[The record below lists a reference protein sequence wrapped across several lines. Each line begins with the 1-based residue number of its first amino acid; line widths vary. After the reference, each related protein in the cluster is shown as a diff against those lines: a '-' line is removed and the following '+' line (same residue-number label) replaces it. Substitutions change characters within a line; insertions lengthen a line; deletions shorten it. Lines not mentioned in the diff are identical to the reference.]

1 MTTIESSPE
10 TVAADAADDGG
21 GDNSLDTMV
30 GSFAST
36 DHKVIGKMFVGAG
49 ALGLL
54 AIVVVNILVGVERV
68 DGDNAA
74 LAVDAW
80 AQLLDGQRVS
90 FVFGALLPLALG
102 LTLSVVPLQLGSRA
116 LAFPRL
122 ATFGFWAWLGGAV
135 LIVIALSNDGG
146 TSGGEADMVGL
157 FIGAHALMAI
167 GIAAAAGTLATSVL
181 TTRAPGM
188 TMRRVPF
195 FSWSALV
202 FALGLLLV
210 MPVLLGTLV
219 YLFLDHRNGRTGFG
233 GNEGI
238 TEWAGWVF
246 TQPTTFVMAVPAI
259 GVFVELVPITFRRR
273 TPARGVFFAGLALVA
288 FAALAGVTQRNIFAL
303 PWSGPGLNLDDLAD
317 KVDDLVPY
325 FFFNVIPVIGVSIVS
340 LMALYLAIPQKGTRV
355 NVTPAFAF
363 AFFGFGMILLGMLG
377 SALYAINDVGLQQTV
392 FEEGVLVLVVY
403 GSVLA
408 LMGGLT
414 HWSPKLFGVALS
426 AGSASLLALLG
437 VIGTILAALPL
448 YVAGF
453 LDQPAGLAYADDDLQ
468 AWNII
473 ALVGHGLMA
482 VTVLGFL
489 ALMALAVRK
498 GQDLVDD
505 PWDGQTVEW
514 TTSSPAPMDNYVEVP
529 VVQSAEPLLDL
540 EAAAGNGNGN
550 GNGSEN

>member
-10 TVAADAADDGG
+10 TVAAAPADDGG
-21 GDNSLDTMV
+21 AENSLDVAIGT
-30 GSFAST
+30 FAST
-36 DHKVIGKMFVGAG
+36 DHKVIGKMFVSAG

-80 AQLLDGQRVS
+80 AQLIDAQRVA
-90 FVFGALLPLALG
+90 FLFAALLPLSLG
-102 LTLSVVPLQLGSRA
+102 ISLAVVPLQLGSRA

-122 ATFGFWAWLGGAV
+122 ATFGFWAWLGGAILV
-135 LIVIALSNDGG
+135 VIALSNDGG
-146 TSGGEADMVGL
+146 TSGSEADMVGL
-157 FIGAHALMAI
+157 FIAAHALMAI

-202 FALGLLLV
+202 FALGLLLA

-233 GNEGI
+233 GNEGF

-246 TQPTTFVMAVPAI
+246 PQPTTYVMALPAI

-273 TPARGVFFAGLALVA
+273 TPARGVFFAGLALVG
-288 FAALAGVTQRNIFAL
+288 FSALAGVTQQNIFAL
-303 PWSGPGLNLDDLAD
+303 PWSGPGLNLDELSE
-317 KVDDLVPY
+317 KINDLVPY
-325 FFFNVIPVIGVSIVS
+325 FFFNVIPVIGASVVF
-340 LMALYLAIPQKGTRV
+340 LMALYMAIPQKNTRV

-363 AFFGFGMILLGMLG
+363 AFFGFGMILVGMLG
-377 SALYAINDVGLQQTV
+377 SAVYAINDVGLQETV
-392 FEEGVLVLVVY
+392 FEEGVLVYVVY
-403 GSVLA
+403 GAVLG
-408 LMGGLT
+408 LLGGLT
-414 HWSPKLFGVALS
+414 HWSPKLYGVALS
-426 AGSASLLALLG
+426 AGTASLLALVG
-437 VIGTILAALPL
+437 VVGTILASLPL

-453 LDQPAGLAYADDDLQ
+453 LDQPAGLAYTDDDLQ
-468 AWNII
+468 VWNIL
-473 ALVGHGLMA
+473 ALVGQ
-482 VTVLGFL
+482 
-489 ALMALAVRK
+489 ALMALTVLAFIALMARAVAR
-498 GQDLVDD
+498 GPALVDD

-514 TTSSPAPMDNYVEVP
+514 TTASPAPTDNFVQVP

-540 EAAAGNGNGN
+540 EAAAS